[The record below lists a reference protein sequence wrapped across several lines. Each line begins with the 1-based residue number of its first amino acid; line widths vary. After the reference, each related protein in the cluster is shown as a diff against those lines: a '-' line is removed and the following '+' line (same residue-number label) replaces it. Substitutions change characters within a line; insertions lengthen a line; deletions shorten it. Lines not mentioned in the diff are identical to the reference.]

1 MRFLFIL
8 LAFCFVTPCWAK
20 STLTN
25 LEQLEHKAIDA
36 RNVALGCYIQVK
48 LYKQK
53 GWKTGN
59 CQTYIEFAKNDLK
72 DINKNLKEA
81 SNKFKENK
89 SSYSVIEQEK
99 GFKLLM
105 SILSYLRESS
115 YFSMKIKENT

>member
-1 MRFLFIL
+1 
-8 LAFCFVTPCWAK
+8 
-20 STLTN
+20 
-25 LEQLEHKAIDA
+25 
-36 RNVALGCYIQVK
+36 
-48 LYKQK
+48 
-53 GWKTGN
+53 
-59 CQTYIEFAKNDLK
+59 LK

>member
-8 LAFCFVTPCWAK
+8 LAFCFVTPCWAE

-36 RNVALGCYIQVK
+36 RNVALGCYIQVR
-48 LYKQK
+48 LYKQQ
-53 GWKTGN
+53 GWKTGD
-59 CQTYIEFAKNDLK
+59 CQTYNEFAKNDLK
-72 DINKNLKEA
+72 EINKNLKEA

-89 SSYSVIEQEK
+89 SSYSVVEQEK